1 MKRDV
6 HAVGVIPIPRGHEIE
21 VTVFAEEEG
30 VFSKSWT
37 PRPGQ
42 PLVVDQTDG
51 VTYGHAWHYEKLT
64 SYVSGET
71 RPDLSRSIR
80 SDLKEHERIRGTVVS
95 SRVVWIGSGH
105 SAYPQTTLVLEEKK

>member
-6 HAVGVIPIPRGHEIE
+6 HAIGVIPIPRGHEVE

-30 VFSKSWT
+30 VFSKSWV

-42 PLVVDQTDG
+42 PSILDVTDA
-51 VTYGHAWHYEKLT
+51 VTYGHAWHYERLS
-64 SYVSGET
+64 SYVSGEV
-71 RPDLSRSIR
+71 REVPHAVR

-105 SAYPQTTLVLEEKK
+105 SAYPQTTLVVEEKK